1 MIKANSWSSNLDAY
15 RILQD
20 PQSLTEEPPPI
31 QTICPVQPE
40 SMAPPEHHNHRHLV
54 TQEENRGRHLVG
66 SPMRRTRSD
75 VGAHGLTPHQPLLTR
90 SKSDH
95 GLERVATPL
104 AFEVQS
110 VGSEQTA
117 SSAEVMTAAGR
128 RHSLLTDYQAAIA
141 RPLDLDRVLAAVKL
155 RAAAEIY
162 CKKNNLA
169 RLSPRPPR
177 TSAGNQR
184 LDALVNRPVD
194 ELISEVQ
201 AAPRKFSRTQ
211 LTDVAQRHL
220 LAALNIDIDQ
230 YKKGVHKAGLYEGLH
245 SVAGRLVSVAAAAVS
260 AGVSEVPGVSKTVTK
275 TVKILSHQLPSSV
288 VNPALTGGLRSVTDV
303 MESFKRV
310 GGLPVLSPQID
321 KSPDMGKIV
330 KAAREMRG
338 QLDEAVGHFAR
349 AHKSDPQALPRLVDA
364 FLALHGVAD
373 RQYRRRIGL
382 NRTQTYGKGWGMAVN
397 GVAAI
402 GTVVSTTVPV
412 VGQVAGPAILA
423 STIPLQWGAGYL
435 DERRNKHRY
444 NLRANTKWGDFLKD
458 NAANIHFKDL
468 TVEHISESKLRQ
480 SFLTQPEVQI
490 AAIREVYED
499 TIGELMRRRLEMQK
513 DIDVQREAG
522 RPMRALAL
530 KQLRELDAK
539 IDVTKM
545 HADQFESFNM
555 DRWSAIPEDS
565 VIGRCLD
572 DLDNLQKANR
582 RARLRK
588 PGEGA
593 QIVQRYVQAFQG
605 GVSTGT
611 TLPVVDAV
619 ASIDSFHVH
628 DSQGH
633 DHGLQPAPLAVAA
646 GTGAAGGAVFTGAT
660 GEVRMSKADNKKI
673 MTQLRVDPEVYT
685 ADAEHWR
692 FRAGNRDV
700 DLRTSAGYKQH
711 AHTRWDELALVAQA
725 LKHGLTSGPE
735 GLKNLA
741 VAKVELRQARAS
753 LQSALDALA
762 ASGLPHRTPD
772 SARAPTI
779 SSMKDQLYDYSEVRR
794 HLGV

>member
-1 MIKANSWSSNLDAY
+1 MIKANSWSSNLNAY
-15 RILQD
+15 RILQE

-66 SPMRRTRSD
+66 NPMRRTRSD

-194 ELISEVQ
+194 ELIAEVQ

-444 NLRANTKWGDFLKD
+444 NLRANTKWGDFLK
-458 NAANIHFKDL
+458 
-468 TVEHISESKLRQ
+468 
-480 SFLTQPEVQI
+480 
-490 AAIREVYED
+490 
-499 TIGELMRRRLEMQK
+499 G
-513 DIDVQREAG
+513 
-522 RPMRALAL
+522 
-530 KQLRELDAK
+530 
-539 IDVTKM
+539 
-545 HADQFESFNM
+545 
-555 DRWSAIPEDS
+555 
-565 VIGRCLD
+565 
-572 DLDNLQKANR
+572 
-582 RARLRK
+582 
-588 PGEGA
+588 
-593 QIVQRYVQAFQG
+593 
-605 GVSTGT
+605 
-611 TLPVVDAV
+611 
-619 ASIDSFHVH
+619 
-628 DSQGH
+628 
-633 DHGLQPAPLAVAA
+633 
-646 GTGAAGGAVFTGAT
+646 
-660 GEVRMSKADNKKI
+660 
-673 MTQLRVDPEVYT
+673 
-685 ADAEHWR
+685 
-692 FRAGNRDV
+692 
-700 DLRTSAGYKQH
+700 
-711 AHTRWDELALVAQA
+711 
-725 LKHGLTSGPE
+725 
-735 GLKNLA
+735 
-741 VAKVELRQARAS
+741 
-753 LQSALDALA
+753 
-762 ASGLPHRTPD
+762 
-772 SARAPTI
+772 
-779 SSMKDQLYDYSEVRR
+779 
-794 HLGV
+794 

>member
-1 MIKANSWSSNLDAY
+1 
-15 RILQD
+15 
-20 PQSLTEEPPPI
+20 
-31 QTICPVQPE
+31 
-40 SMAPPEHHNHRHLV
+40 
-54 TQEENRGRHLVG
+54 
-66 SPMRRTRSD
+66 
-75 VGAHGLTPHQPLLTR
+75 
-90 SKSDH
+90 
-95 GLERVATPL
+95 
-104 AFEVQS
+104 
-110 VGSEQTA
+110 
-117 SSAEVMTAAGR
+117 
-128 RHSLLTDYQAAIA
+128 
-141 RPLDLDRVLAAVKL
+141 
-155 RAAAEIY
+155 
-162 CKKNNLA
+162 
-169 RLSPRPPR
+169 
-177 TSAGNQR
+177 
-184 LDALVNRPVD
+184 
-194 ELISEVQ
+194 
-201 AAPRKFSRTQ
+201 
-211 LTDVAQRHL
+211 
-220 LAALNIDIDQ
+220 
-230 YKKGVHKAGLYEGLH
+230 
-245 SVAGRLVSVAAAAVS
+245 
-260 AGVSEVPGVSKTVTK
+260 
-275 TVKILSHQLPSSV
+275 
-288 VNPALTGGLRSVTDV
+288 
-303 MESFKRV
+303 
-310 GGLPVLSPQID
+310 
-321 KSPDMGKIV
+321 
-330 KAAREMRG
+330 
-338 QLDEAVGHFAR
+338 
-349 AHKSDPQALPRLVDA
+349 
-364 FLALHGVAD
+364 
-373 RQYRRRIGL
+373 
-382 NRTQTYGKGWGMAVN
+382 
-397 GVAAI
+397 
-402 GTVVSTTVPV
+402 
-412 VGQVAGPAILA
+412 
-423 STIPLQWGAGYL
+423 
-435 DERRNKHRY
+435 
-444 NLRANTKWGDFLKD
+444 
-458 NAANIHFKDL
+458 
-468 TVEHISESKLRQ
+468 
-480 SFLTQPEVQI
+480 
-490 AAIREVYED
+490 
-499 TIGELMRRRLEMQK
+499 
-513 DIDVQREAG
+513 
-522 RPMRALAL
+522 MRALAL
-530 KQLRELDAK
+530 KQLRELDAE

-582 RARLRK
+582 QARMRK

-725 LKHGLTSGPE
+725 LKHGLTSGPV